1 MVFANPRGRGGKGT
15 LNASAVEERA
25 GQRRIDYGWATCRYI
40 LEDPKAPGVVVNE
53 QSGPGPSA
61 WRLAD

>member
-25 GQRRIDYGWATCRYI
+25 GAGLLDNRVPYNSLPERVEPLGR
-40 LEDPKAPGVVVNE
+40 
-53 QSGPGPSA
+53 A
-61 WRLAD
+61 WRAT